1 METLASS
8 FAEMIEPAKLQE
20 AIPAY
25 LWFCIAVLGLGTM
38 IYVFNRL
45 VNFLISNIAELKTG
59 HIDNSKAIA
68 VMMEMLSGIKIML
81 ADHEKDIRDLQI
93 TKRRGQ

>member
-1 METLASS
+1 
-8 FAEMIEPAKLQE
+8 MIDSTQLQQ

-45 VNFLISNIAELKTG
+45 VNFLISNIAELKQG
-59 HIDNSKAIA
+59 HIENSKTIA
-68 VMMEMLSGIKIML
+68 VMLEMLSGFKTML
-81 ADHEKDIRDLQI
+81 SDHEKDIRDLQSS
-93 TKRRGQ
+93 KRNRGQ